1 MTNRYICHF
10 QNALFRTFG
19 AIANLALTVAQ
30 IAARQY
36 LRKDFTVFLQKKK
49 YIFGVFMHC

>member
-10 QNALFRTFG
+10 QNALFRTLG
-19 AIANLALTVAQ
+19 SIANLALTVAQ